1 MPYVTVIFDPTK
13 ISQETVDQLKSW
25 LQDKV
30 AYVLSNPYVLDIPL
44 TPEVSSEL
52 TLEAFETLPEEIM
65 VMQHAAHP
73 TDVNVPALEI
83 YIQAGRPKSR
93 SGDKIVALLGRLVTE
108 TGLIPKE
115 HLGEG
120 LSGIF
125 ITFHENNGF
134 GFIPRR
140 S

>member
-1 MPYVTVIFDPTK
+1 MPYVTVVFDPTK
-13 ISQETVDQLKSW
+13 ISQETVNQLKSQ
-25 LQDKV
+25 LQLMAAK
-30 AYVLSNPYVLDIPL
+30 VLSNPDTLDIPI
-44 TPEVSSEL
+44 TPEVSLEL
-52 TLEAFETLPEEIM
+52 EMGVLKTSPEEIM

-73 TDVNVPALEI
+73 TDINVPALEV
-83 YIQAGRPKSR
+83 YIQAGRPKNR
-93 SGDKIVALLGRLVTE
+93 SGDKIVELLGVLVAE
-108 TGLIPKE
+108 SGLIPEE
-115 HLGEG
+115 HLGDG